1 MTDNTRVDNETQE
14 ILETPV
20 EQPIQDQMAENQG
33 ENVPEMVENQTP
45 EAKPAPEEPKPA
57 PESISSKHFKRV
69 NDELSKERY
78 EKEQIRRQNEDLMRL
93 IQEER
98 NRNQPQQAQPED
110 DLGID
115 DNNFAE
121 GKDLKR
127 FAKEVRELK
136 QELHQYKQKTV
147 IDVTHARLRAELPAF
162 EKVVSDENL
171 ALFEAEYPDEAAAL
185 KASQADPLIV
195 GRTLYNNIKRLG
207 IYVEDNSASDRAA
220 VQKNLSKPRPAATV
234 SPRQGST
241 PLSKVDDFGSEEL
254 TEERAAALRRE
265 IAMYKRG

>member
-1 MTDNTRVDNETQE
+1 MIDTETQE
-14 ILETPV
+14 IIETPV
-20 EQPIQDQMAENQG
+20 EQPIQDEMVENQG
-33 ENVPEMVENQTP
+33 ENVQEMVENQTS
-45 EAKPAPEEPKPA
+45 EAKPALEEPKPA
-57 PESISSKHFKRV
+57 ESIRESISSKHFKRV
-69 NDELSKERY
+69 NE
-78 EKEQIRRQNEDLMRL
+78 EKEQLRRQNEELLRL
-93 IQEER
+93 IEEER
-98 NRNQPQQAQPED
+98 NRLQPQQPQSED
-110 DLGID
+110 DFVID

-136 QELHQYKQKTV
+136 KELHQYKQKMA

-185 KASQADPLIV
+185 KTSQADPLII

-207 IYVEDNSASDRAA
+207 IYVEDNSAPDRAA

-241 PLSKVDDFGSEEL
+241 PLSKVDDFGSDEL

-265 IAMYKRG
+265 VAMYKRG